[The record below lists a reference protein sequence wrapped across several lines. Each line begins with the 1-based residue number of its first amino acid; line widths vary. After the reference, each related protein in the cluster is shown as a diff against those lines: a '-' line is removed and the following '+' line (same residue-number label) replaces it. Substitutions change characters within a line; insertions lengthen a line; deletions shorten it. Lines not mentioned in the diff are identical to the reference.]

1 MEQNWSERT
10 FEISGLK
17 LLTPFYREDVRGYF
31 LKYYEA
37 GVFVQLGIKDSIDET
52 FETWSKK
59 TVIRGLHF
67 QTQKPQAKLVR
78 TVFGEIYDVAVDL
91 RKKSSTFG
99 HYQAVYLNSKANE
112 IFYIPAGFAHGFQV
126 VSEYALVSYQCIG
139 QYLREFDTGIHYKDP
154 ELKIPWPLEECL
166 VSEKDEALMSFAGFR
181 KCVSALED
189 TGNEDE
195 G

>member
-31 LKYYEA
+31 LKCYEA
-37 GVFVQLGIKDSIDET
+37 DVFAQLGIKGSIDET
-52 FETWSKK
+52 FETWSKR

-78 TVFGEIYDVAVDL
+78 AVFGEIYDVVVDL
-91 RKKSSTFG
+91 RKNSSTFG
-99 HYQAVYLNSKANE
+99 HYQEVYLNSKTNE
-112 IFYIPAGFAHGFQV
+112 IFYIPAGLAHGFQV

-139 QYLREFDTGIHYKDP
+139 KYIREFDAGIHYKDP

-181 KCVSALED
+181 ECVLALED
-189 TGNEDE
+189 TENEYE
-195 G
+195 R